1 MFWLS
6 AKVEWF
12 CPFQGRLFFLFKMYL
27 SHEALNLKRLNLLDR
42 DLYQKTLR
50 DLSSKSGRKQTCLSI
65 PQTMGE
71 IQVWCSLVCS
81 VFIFLHLLV
90 VISSFLVSAA
100 TAVMGKIIPML
111 FLLLASPFWV
121 VPLSL
126 TRVLPYWAMC
136 YCPSAGAEYEGMP
149 VVQGTSLGRFTGGS
163 FSGNHGC
170 LPLIWRALLSYGAA
184 FSNLALERHPASAN
198 FCFCLVF
205 WREAFW
211 FCIMKRFSFS

>member
-100 TAVMGKIIPML
+100 TAVMGKNYTHVIPAACFTILSSPTESDQSAALLGNVLLPFSRSRVWGYACGSGDFTGKVYRWELLWEPRLSSSDMESTSFL
-111 FLLLASPFWV
+111 WGSLLKPGSGKASSFSELLL
-121 VPLSL
+121 LSC
-126 TRVLPYWAMC
+126 V
-136 YCPSAGAEYEGMP
+136 
-149 VVQGTSLGRFTGGS
+149 
-163 FSGNHGC
+163 
-170 LPLIWRALLSYGAA
+170 
-184 FSNLALERHPASAN
+184 LERS
-198 FCFCLVF
+198 FLVLYN
-205 WREAFW
+205 EEVL
-211 FCIMKRFSFS
+211 I